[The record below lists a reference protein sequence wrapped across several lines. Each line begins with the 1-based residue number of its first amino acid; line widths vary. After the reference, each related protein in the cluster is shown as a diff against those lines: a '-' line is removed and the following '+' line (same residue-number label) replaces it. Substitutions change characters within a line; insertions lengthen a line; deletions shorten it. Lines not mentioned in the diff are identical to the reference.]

1 MKYVLKIDGR
11 KGRRKRQ
18 KERRKGDGGR
28 REKGRGGR
36 ENERENG
43 RRKKEKRNKGWEW
56 RAKDPIRPFK
66 H

>member
-1 MKYVLKIDGR
+1 MKGPKSFQSD
-11 KGRRKRQ
+11 Q
-18 KERRKGDGGR
+18 FKEK
-28 REKGRGGR
+28 
-36 ENERENG
+36 NERENG